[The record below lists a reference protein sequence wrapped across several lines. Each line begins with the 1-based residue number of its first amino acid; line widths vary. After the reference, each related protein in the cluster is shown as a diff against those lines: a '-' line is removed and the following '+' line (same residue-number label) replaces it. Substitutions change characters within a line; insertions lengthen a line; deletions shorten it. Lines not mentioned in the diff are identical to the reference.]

1 MTDPISRFIELFEQA
16 SKRPDIAEPT
26 ATAVATA
33 DARGRPAVRM
43 LLLKGVDERGFVY
56 FTNFESRKG
65 REMAENPYVALC
77 FHWQPMEQQVRVEGK
92 VERVSDEEADEYF
105 ASRAR
110 GSQIG
115 AWASQQSRP
124 LSGRAEL
131 EARIQEV
138 ERLYEGRDVPRPPHW
153 TGFRVVPERIEF
165 WSGRNAR
172 LHDREVYLSDGNGGW
187 TIERL
192 YP

>member
-172 LHDREVYLSDGNGGW
+172 LHDREVYLSDGNGDW

>member
-1 MTDPISRFIELFEQA
+1 MTDPISRFIELFQQA
-16 SKRPDIAEPT
+16 SARADIAEPT

-65 REMAENPYVALC
+65 REMAENPFVALC
-77 FHWQPMEQQVRVEGK
+77 FHWQPMELQVRVEGK
-92 VERVSDEEADEYF
+92 VERVSDDEADEYF

-124 LSGRAEL
+124 LSDRAQL

-138 ERLYEGRDVPRPPHW
+138 ERRYAGRDVPRPPYW

-172 LHDREVYLSDGNGGW
+172 LHDREVYIADAAGGW

>member
-1 MTDPISRFIELFEQA
+1 MTDPISRFIELFQQA
-16 SKRPDIAEPT
+16 SARADIAEPT

-43 LLLKGVDERGFVY
+43 LLMKGVDERGFVY

-65 REMAENPYVALC
+65 REITENPFVALC
-77 FHWQPMEQQVRVEGK
+77 IHWQPLELQVRVEGR
-92 VERVSDEEADEYF
+92 VEQVSDEEADEYF

-115 AWASQQSRP
+115 AWASRQSRP
-124 LSGRAEL
+124 LSGREEL
-131 EARIQEV
+131 EARIV
-138 ERLYEGRDVPRPPHW
+138 ETEKRYEGQPVPRPPHW
-153 TGFRVVPERIEF
+153 TGFRVVPARIEF

-172 LHDREVYLSDGNGGW
+172 LHDREVYHAEEGGGW
-187 TIERL
+187 RIERL

>member
-1 MTDPISRFIELFEQA
+1 MTDPIARFIELLEQA
-16 SKRPDIAEPT
+16 STHPEIREPT

-77 FHWQPMEQQVRVEGK
+77 IHWQPLELQVRVEGR
-92 VERVSDEEADEYF
+92 VEQVSDEEADEYF

-115 AWASQQSRP
+115 AWASRQSRP
-124 LSGRAEL
+124 LSDRAEL
-131 EARIQEV
+131 EGRIVEV
-138 ERLYEGRDVPRPPHW
+138 ERLYEGEPVPRPPYW
-153 TGFRVVPERIEF
+153 TGFRVVPTRIEF

-172 LHDREVYLSDGNGGW
+172 LHDREVYHADTEGGW
-187 TIERL
+187 TVERL